1 MTLNTTTTNH
11 SSFAIFLPLSNAQ
24 GVLELTHNKTRGWAH
39 KLTILNID
47 CWVISVHK
55 VQETYFTA
63 CLDSNKE
70 LVMYQLYINST
81 TLHVSYAQRSES
93 VASGN
98 SFSNIVYATLQD
110 DRIIHDRLF
119 VVVGYHIHSIS
130 PLEYQTTTLSG
141 GLPSDNCHTLEYAGD
156 WVLLAT
162 CTDSGETYSVY
173 YDINDQS
180 VLNTTQGTDTVLFL
194 CPPSEGRLTVNNT
207 RGVVLYRNWS
217 SNADTEFILH
227 GTAHSGVCFGNSKMA
242 SLSFAY
248 SNNEAGVYAI
258 NISHRA
264 DNNVHLS
271 SNTCLS
277 QNCQPVFTL
286 VKYLVVQER
295 KWDDTVATQVRDPAR
310 NYSIEYEMN
319 SDVAGIALINHPQ
332 VQNNDTR
339 NATNNDPHNVTNN
352 DSRNAIDNNQQ
363 NATMHNATNNDPHN
377 AATIVVI
384 IAVPLLGCAVLA
396 LVFSSIVLIVCR

>member
-1 MTLNTTTTNH
+1 MSPLIGSPRALVTLNTTTTNK
-11 SSFAIFLPLSNAQ
+11 SSFAIFLPLLNSL
-24 GVLELTHNKTRGWAH
+24 GVVELTYNKTDGWAH
-39 KLTILNID
+39 SLTMID
-47 CWVISVHK
+47 VDCKIISVHQ
-55 VQETYFTA
+55 VLQTYFTA
-63 CLDSNKE
+63 CLDSNEK
-70 LVMYQLYINST
+70 LVMHRLYNT
-81 TLHVSYAQRSES
+81 MYLNASYARQFQDSIS
-93 VASGN
+93 VGSGN
-98 SFSNIVYATLQD
+98 NFSNIAYATLQNGGSLE
-110 DRIIHDRLF
+110 RLY
-119 VVVGYHIHSIS
+119 VAVGSHIYSIA
-130 PLEYQTTTLSG
+130 PFDQHITTFRG
-141 GLPSDNCHTLEYAGD
+141 GLPSDNCHTLEYAGE

-162 CTDSGETYSVY
+162 CTDGGETYNVY

-217 SNADTEFILH
+217 SSADTEFILH
-227 GTAHSGVCFGNSKMA
+227 DTVHSGMCFGNSKMA

-286 VKYLVVQER
+286 GKYLVVQER

-332 VQNNDTR
+332 VEKNDTR
-339 NATNNDPHNVTNN
+339 NATNNDPHNATTHN
-352 DSRNAIDNNQQ
+352 D
-363 NATMHNATNNDPHN
+363 TNNDPHN

-384 IAVPLLGCAVLA
+384 IAVPLLGCAVFA